1 MSLTALQHCDCG
13 GVDTSV
19 NVLHIVLS
27 GVIRLIDRKKMVS
40 RVKTFFNV
48 GFFPPQTKASLC
60 GSTAVSVW
68 LKSNGGETQ

>member
-27 GVIRLIDRKKMVS
+27 GVIMLIERKKIVS

-48 GFFPPQTKASLC
+48 VFFLQQKLRLC
-60 GSTAVSVW
+60 GSNAVSVW

>member
-1 MSLTALQHCDCG
+1 MSSTALQHCDCG

-27 GVIRLIDRKKMVS
+27 GVIRLIERKKNVS

-48 GFFPPQTKASLC
+48 VFFPPNKSY
-60 GSTAVSVW
+60 VSVEA
-68 LKSNGGETQ
+68 LQSVFG